1 MGAKGGDTDWYG
13 YCVDDPVNRVDMWGL
28 DDSWW
33 DGSGGK
39 IVKSG
44 LIEAGTGAYS
54 GFQWGTPLGVP
65 WAGAAA
71 GAVIG
76 SGTGMLKQTIL
87 EYPPVGER
95 LEDLKEQAQQ
105 KATEIWNE
113 IPESTRNTL
122 DSMRSLEDY
131 STE

>member
-1 MGAKGGDTDWYG
+1 
-13 YCVDDPVNRVDMWGL
+13 
-28 DDSWW
+28 
-33 DGSGGK
+33 
-39 IVKSG
+39 
-44 LIEAGTGAYS
+44 
-54 GFQWGTPLGVP
+54 
-65 WAGAAA
+65 
-71 GAVIG
+71 
-76 SGTGMLKQTIL
+76 MLKQTIL